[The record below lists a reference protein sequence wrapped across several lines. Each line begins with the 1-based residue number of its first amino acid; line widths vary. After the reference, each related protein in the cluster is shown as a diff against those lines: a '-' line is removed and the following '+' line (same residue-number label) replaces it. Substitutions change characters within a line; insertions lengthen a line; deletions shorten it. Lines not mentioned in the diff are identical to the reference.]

1 MRQSSAPSGPE
12 APRRAR
18 RPRVGGAEREQ
29 WYLLYAGLSG
39 AAFLSGGLWFMRG
52 WIARATSLELLAGA
66 LMLVGAGVVLSAI
79 TAFTLFANRVDR
91 ATEDVAR
98 ALDAIAAGNL
108 ALRINT
114 PRGLGREARL
124 AGAAAA
130 ALARLR
136 SWMDAS
142 RSALGVVEQNLSSGK
157 MPLPR
162 LRDAVAQTTAQLGQL
177 SRDARLQ
184 ASAADEH
191 GALTQRACVLAS
203 VIGQSHRDNAAFADS
218 IHKAAED
225 AATTLA
231 DCVTRTA
238 DLRVVIGNLAEES
251 DKCLDTDRKL
261 AEYLIVV
268 AKNAR
273 QFKLMALHAAMEAAR
288 AGAQSEALGAKTEG
302 GQGAEFRVVAL
313 EVRRMALDLAKST
326 EEITRTIDASRRS
339 LLALH
344 TAAGEGSRRAQSV
357 EAALSLGVTALEH
370 ATAATSARRAEDG
383 ALAEAG
389 AELTI
394 LTSAIRER
402 ATGASKGAGDIA
414 DRLLAL
420 EHSLAATETAAR
432 DIEQAISVVEFSS
445 MRAKETVTAFATGT
459 AAAPSATT
467 APSTG
472 ASQRMNR
479 RNRPRGVPR
488 PVPTIGVKA

>member
-12 APRRAR
+12 APRRER
-18 RPRVGGAEREQ
+18 RPRVGRAEREQ
-29 WYLLYAGLSG
+29 LYLLYAGLSG
-39 AAFLSGGLWFMRG
+39 AALLSGGLWFMRG

-79 TAFTLFANRVDR
+79 TAFALFATRVDR
-91 ATEDVAR
+91 ASEDVAR

-108 ALRINT
+108 AMRINA

-142 RSALGVVEQNLSSGK
+142 RSALVTVEENLSSGK
-157 MPLPR
+157 VPLPR
-162 LRDAVAQTTAQLGQL
+162 LRDAVAQTTSQLGEL

-218 IHKAAED
+218 IHKAAQD

-231 DCVTRTA
+231 DCVSRTA

-251 DKCLDTDRKL
+251 DKCLDADRKL
-261 AEYLIVV
+261 AEYLVVV
-268 AKNAR
+268 AKSAR

-288 AGAQSEALGAKTEG
+288 AGAQSEASGIKTEG

-326 EEITRTIDASRRS
+326 EEITRTIDAARRS

-357 EAALSLGVTALEH
+357 EAGLSLGVTALEH
-370 ATAATSARRAEDG
+370 ATAATSARRVDDG
-383 ALAEAG
+383 SLAEAG

-402 ATGASKGAGDIA
+402 ATAASKGAGDIA
-414 DRLLAL
+414 DRLLTL
-420 EHSLAATETAAR
+420 EHSLAAAEAAAR
-432 DIEQAISVVEFSS
+432 DIEEAISVVEFSS
-445 MRAKETVTAFATGT
+445 MRAKETVTALATGPAP
-459 AAAPSATT
+459 AAVPNAPLA
-467 APSTG
+467 G

-488 PVPTIGVKA
+488 PIPTIGVKA

>member
-1 MRQSSAPSGPE
+1 MGR
-12 APRRAR
+12 
-18 RPRVGGAEREQ
+18 AEREQ

-39 AAFLSGGLWFMRG
+39 AAVLSGGLWFMRG
-52 WIARATSLELLAGA
+52 WIARASTLDLLAGA
-66 LMLVGAGVVLSAI
+66 LMLIGAGVVLSAI
-79 TAFTLFANRVDR
+79 TAFALFATRVDR
-91 ATEDVAR
+91 ASEDVAR

-108 ALRINT
+108 ALRINA

-130 ALARLR
+130 ALSRLR

-142 RSALGVVEQNLSSGK
+142 RSALVAVEQNLSSGK

-162 LRDAVAQTTAQLGQL
+162 LREAVAQTTAQLGQL

-218 IHKAAED
+218 IHKAAQD

-251 DKCLDTDRKL
+251 DKCLDADRKL
-261 AEYLIVV
+261 AEYLVVV

-288 AGAQSEALGAKTEG
+288 AGAQSEALGTKTEGGG

-313 EVRRMALDLAKST
+313 EVRRMALDLAKGT
-326 EEITRTIDASRRS
+326 EEITRTIDAARRS

-344 TAAGEGSRRAQSV
+344 TAAGEGARRAQSV
-357 EAALSLGVTALEH
+357 EAALSLGVTALDH
-370 ATAATSARRAEDG
+370 ATAATSARRVDDG
-383 ALAEAG
+383 SLAEAG

-402 ATGASKGAGDIA
+402 ATGASKGVGDIA
-414 DRLLAL
+414 DRLMTL
-420 EHSLAATETAAR
+420 EHSLAAAEAAAR
-432 DIEQAISVVEFSS
+432 DVEEAISVVEFSS
-445 MRAKETVTAFATGT
+445 MRAKETVTALSTGPESSSAAT
-459 AAAPSATT
+459 S

-479 RNRPRGVPR
+479 LNRPRGVPR